1 MNTKQTLRLIFAV
14 IIIASAVASAS
25 GIFME
30 AGNGPYQ
37 YTSIRGQ
44 EITIS
49 GKGLYQHMS
58 SDVAI
63 QGIAQDYLTLFLAIP
78 LLIIFGFLNNNSIKL
93 KVFLA
98 GLTAYFLVTYFFYLC
113 MGMYNECFLL
123 YVIIAGTSF
132 FGFIMQIQELQKT
145 NTNTWFGNKRPAFAG
160 WFLIANA
167 ILIGAMWLSVVL
179 PPMMD
184 GRLYPVSLEHYTTL
198 IVQGLDLAIL
208 LPASMVS
215 GVLFLQ
221 RKSSGYLFT
230 PVYLVFLSFMML
242 ALTAKITGMGLQGV
256 NILPA
261 VYIIPVTTLLALAG
275 GWMCLR
281 RIKTNG

>member
-14 IIIASAVASAS
+14 IVIAAAVASAS
-25 GIFME
+25 GIFKE

-58 SDVAI
+58 ADVAI
-63 QGIAQDYLTLFLAIP
+63 QGIAQDYITLFLAVP
-78 LLIIFGFLNNNSIKL
+78 LLIIFGFLNNNSLKL

-123 YVIIAGTSF
+123 YVIIASASF
-132 FGFIMQIQELQKT
+132 FGFIMQIKELQKT
-145 NTNTWFGNKRPAFAG
+145 NTNTWFGNERPAFAG

-167 ILIGAMWLSVVL
+167 ILIGAMWLSVIV

-184 GRLYPVSLEHYTTL
+184 GSLYPVSLEHYTTL

-208 LPASMVS
+208 LPSSMVS

-221 RKSSGYLFT
+221 GKPSGYLFT

-242 ALTAKITGMGLQGV
+242 ALIAKITGMGLQGV
-256 NILPA
+256 NFVPA

-281 RIKTNG
+281 RIKDRK

>member
-184 GRLYPVSLEHYTTL
+184 GSLYPVSLEHYTTL

>member
-14 IIIASAVASAS
+14 IVIASAVASAC

-58 SDVAI
+58 ADVAI
-63 QGIAQDYLTLFLAIP
+63 QGIAQDYLTLFLALP
-78 LLIIFGFLNNNSIKL
+78 LLIIFGFLNNNSLKL
-93 KVFLA
+93 KVFLS

-123 YVIIAGTSF
+123 YVIIASASF
-132 FGFIMQIQELQKT
+132 FGLIFQIQELQKT

-167 ILIGAMWLSVVL
+167 ILIGAMWLSVVI

-184 GRLYPVSLEHYTTL
+184 GSLYPVSLEHYTTL

-221 RKSSGYLFT
+221 RKPSGYLFT

-256 NILPA
+256 NIVPS

-281 RIKTNG
+281 RIEG

>member
-1 MNTKQTLRLIFAV
+1 MKTKQTLRLIFAV
-14 IIIASAVASAS
+14 IVIASAVASAC

-49 GKGLYQHMS
+49 GKGLYQNMS
-58 SDVAI
+58 ADVAI

-78 LLIIFGFLNNNSIKL
+78 LLIIFGFLNNNSLKL

-184 GRLYPVSLEHYTTL
+184 GSLYPVSLEHYTTL

-256 NILPA
+256 NIVPA

-275 GWMCLR
+275 GWMCLG